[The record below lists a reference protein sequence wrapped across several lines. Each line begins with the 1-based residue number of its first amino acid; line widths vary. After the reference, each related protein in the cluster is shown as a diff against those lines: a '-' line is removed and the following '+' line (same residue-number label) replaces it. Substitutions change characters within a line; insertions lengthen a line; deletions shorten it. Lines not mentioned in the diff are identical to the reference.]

1 MSADLLVLDLD
12 GVVVDAAMRVDPVL
26 EAGVRQAGARGLRVT
41 VATGRMPPGARPYW
55 ERLGITTP
63 VIVYNGAL
71 VRDPVKGTSLFTR
84 SLPPGFPWKIYPIVS
99 LARVHPLFFRE
110 EQLYCLERTAP
121 VVKYCEE
128 QGLTVEEI
136 SDREVFLR
144 SGAFI
149 KGLFIGDS
157 AALAALREEL
167 APALDGARLVL
178 SRPHYLEL
186 LPAGVSKGEALKFLA
201 RHLGISLARVIAV
214 GDQENDIEMIQTAGI
229 GVAMSHSP
237 PHVRAA
243 ARRVAPP
250 PEAGGL
256 TALLASLCPEHFAR

>member
-12 GVVVDAAMRVDPVL
+12 GVVVDAAMRIDPVL
-26 EAGVRQAGARGLRVT
+26 EASVRHAGARGLRIT

-71 VRDPVKGTSLFTR
+71 VRDPVNGISLYTR
-84 SLPPGFPWKIYPIVS
+84 SLPPGLPWKIHALYSVAP
-99 LARVHPLFFRE
+99 VHALFFRE
-110 EQLYCLERTAP
+110 EQLYCLARTAP
-121 VVKYCEE
+121 VATYCEE

-136 SDREVFLR
+136 SEREAFLG
-144 SGAFI
+144 SGTFI
-149 KGLFIGDS
+149 KGLFIGDP
-157 AALAALREEL
+157 AVLAALREDL
-167 APALDGARLVL
+167 APILDGARLVL
-178 SRPHYLEL
+178 SRAHYLEL
-186 LPAGVSKGEALKFLA
+186 LAAGVSKGEALKFLA
-201 RHLGISLARVIAV
+201 RHLGISLGRVIAV
-214 GDQENDIEMIQTAGI
+214 GDQENDIEMIKTAGI

-243 ARRVAPP
+243 ARHVAPP

-256 TALLASLCPEHFAR
+256 LALLASLCPEHFAS